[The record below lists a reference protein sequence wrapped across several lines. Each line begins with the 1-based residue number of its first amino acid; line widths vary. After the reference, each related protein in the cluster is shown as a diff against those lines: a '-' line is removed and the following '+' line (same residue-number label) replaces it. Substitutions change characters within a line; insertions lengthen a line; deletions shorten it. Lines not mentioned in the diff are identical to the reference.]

1 MQFISVLGSTGSI
14 GQQTLDVVAHHPEHF
29 RILAI
34 AALNE
39 VELLC
44 EQVHRFNPAYVVVY
58 DESKYQQLKERIPA
72 LKERLLGLDFIT
84 CICHIY

>member
-1 MQFISVLGSTGSI
+1 MQFISVLGSTVI

-44 EQVHRFNPAYVVVY
+44 GKYIAIPPMWWYMTNQVSTIKRTYP
-58 DESKYQQLKERIPA
+58 
-72 LKERLLGLDFIT
+72 
-84 CICHIY
+84 